1 MTQVTADEELEET
14 VTRLM
19 DILFQHSNWDL
30 GILGNQFDYLKLAEI
45 LKV

>member
-1 MTQVTADEELEET
+1 LKGLDLEMERMTQVTADEELEET

-30 GILGNQFDYLKLAEI
+30 GILGNAI
-45 LKV
+45 